1 MTDKYTQQYFKGW
14 KSRECS
20 ADGRLQ
26 PFSQAEVEHICLV
39 NDHLKQ
45 LTEEVVMKAQRV
57 SRLFLS
63 ELAHGNKD
71 YEDYE
76 IAASI
81 SMTYDED
88 DGNYDEKLKRL
99 IDYTWEQPDFE
110 PIHLSSDMSEQ
121 EQEDWAAETL
131 KLYNNEQSGIGRL
144 WNEMWDVHHVSLSW
158 AFGYFFN
165 HLCVFTM
172 EDIMKIQPCNFIT
185 EVKIS
190 L

>member
-1 MTDKYTQQYFKGW
+1 MTNDFTQRYFKGW
-14 KSRECS
+14 KSRVCS
-20 ADGRLQ
+20 ANGKLQ
-26 PFSQAEVEHICLV
+26 PFSQAEVEHIYMV
-39 NDHLKQ
+39 NEHLKQ
-45 LTEEVVMKAQRV
+45 LTEEVVMKALRV

-63 ELAHGNKD
+63 ELDHGNND

-76 IAASI
+76 ITANI

-88 DGNYDEKLKRL
+88 DDNYDDGLKRL
-99 IDYTWEQPDFE
+99 IDYTWTQPDFE
-110 PIHLSSDMSEQ
+110 PIHLSSNMSEQ
-121 EQEDWAAETL
+121 EQTNWITETL
-131 KLYNNEQSGIGRL
+131 QLCNNEQSGIGRL
-144 WNEMWDVHHVSLSW
+144 WNELWDVHRISLSW

-165 HLCVFTM
+165 NLCVFTM

>member
-1 MTDKYTQQYFKGW
+1 MTNDFTQRYFQGW
-14 KSRECS
+14 ERRKCS
-20 ADGRLQ
+20 ANGKLQ
-26 PFSQAEVEHICLV
+26 PFSQAEVEHICMV
-39 NDHLKQ
+39 NEHLKQ
-45 LTEEVVMKAQRV
+45 LTEEVVMKALRV

-63 ELAHGNKD
+63 ELDHGNND

-76 IAASI
+76 ITANI

-88 DGNYDEKLKRL
+88 DDNYDDGLKRL
-99 IDYTWEQPDFE
+99 IDYTWTQPDFE
-110 PIHLSSDMSEQ
+110 PIHLSSNMSEQ
-121 EQEDWAAETL
+121 EQTNWITETL
-131 KLYNNEQSGIGRL
+131 QLCNNEQSGIGRL
-144 WNEMWDVHHVSLSW
+144 WNELWDVHRISLSW
-158 AFGYFFN
+158 AFDYFFN